1 MIAYGLSI
9 LAGYLIGSIASAVLI
24 CKLLGKEDPR
34 GEGSHNPGATNVLRL
49 HGKQA
54 AALTLLGDAL
64 KGFIPVLVVS
74 GLDAPDLVIALTAL
88 AAFLG
93 HLYPVFF
100 EFRGGKGVATF
111 VGILFGMYWLL
122 GVCFVSIWLLM
133 ALLFRY
139 SSLSA
144 LTAAILAPLYTLWLY
159 PGWPFAAVNSLMAVL
174 LLWRHQSNI
183 KDLLE
188 GKEDK
193 IGTDKT

>member
-1 MIAYGLSI
+1 MISYGLSI
-9 LAGYLIGSIASAVLI
+9 LAGYLIGSVASAVLV

-64 KGFIPVLVVS
+64 KGFIPVMVVS
-74 GLDAPDLVIALTAL
+74 VLGAPDLVIALTAL
-88 AAFLG
+88 AAFMG

-100 EFRGGKGVATF
+100 DFRGGKGVATF
-111 VGILFGMYWLL
+111 VGGLFGIYWLL
-122 GVCFVSIWLLM
+122 GVCFASIWLLM

-144 LTAAILAPLYTLWLY
+144 LTAAVLAPLYTLWLY
-159 PGWPFAAVNSLMAVL
+159 QGWPFAVVNTLMAVI

-193 IGTDKT
+193 IGIHRT